1 MATLYSPPAAFIAG
15 DTVIW
20 TQSFSE
26 YPATAGWVVT
36 WFFKGPSTFNIV
48 STASG
53 ADHLATLTAAASAAL
68 TPGDYTYT
76 ARAVLSG
83 AKYSA
88 ASGNTRVCIDPANET
103 ASAKYT
109 AWQLAETK
117 YAAAVAAGM
126 QSGGDSVKNFTRFE
140 LESLRRG
147 VLSLKTAY
155 ERELKLDAA
164 ALGNSIG
171 SNSVRFRFVEI

>member
-1 MATLYSPPAAFIAG
+1 MATLYEPPKAFIAG

-20 TQSFSE
+20 TQSFSD
-26 YPATAGWVVT
+26 YLATAGWVVT
-36 WFFKGPSTFNIV
+36 WFFKGPATFNIV
-48 STASG
+48 GTASG
-53 ADHLATLTAAASAAL
+53 ADHVATLSAAASAAL
-68 TPGDYTYT
+68 TPGDYTFT

-83 AKYSA
+83 VKYTA
-88 ASGNTRVCIDPANET
+88 ESGSIRVCIDPANAT

-109 AWQLAETK
+109 AWQTAETK
-117 YAAAVAAGM
+117 YAAAVSGGM
-126 QSGGDSVKNFTRFE
+126 QSGGDGVKNFTRYE

-147 VLSLKTAY
+147 VLSLKATY

-171 SNSVRFRFVEI
+171 GNTVRFRFANI